1 MSTLDDRTQLVM
13 VQRRVAGADALGQPM
28 DTWEDVGPLYAD
40 IGGKS
45 GFSAIDSALQTGV
58 PASIAH
64 YSFMVQFSEAQF
76 LGVDAGMRILH
87 DGFVFE
93 VKGITRD
100 FKRKDRAYIIC
111 DQGGAL
117 G

>member
-1 MSTLDDRTQLVM
+1 MRAGLLRQLVL
-13 VQRRVAGADALGQPM
+13 VQRRTTSTDAIGQPL

-40 IGGKS
+40 IAGKT
-45 GFSAIDSALQTGV
+45 GFSAIEAAAQTGV
-58 PASIAH
+58 PASVAT
-64 YSFMVQFSEAQF
+64 YSFLVRFSDCQA

-87 DGFVFE
+87 DGIPFAVQG
-93 VKGITRD
+93 VTRD
-100 FKRKDRAYIIC
+100 FARRDRAYIVC